1 MFSRIAKLFKN
12 ARKQPTGQALSQNN
26 QTANASLKEA
36 TQEHHALNVT
46 RLNIT
51 SSHLQNI
58 QTSMAEKSR
67 AEFAAVT
74 KALNASQ
81 QANRSEQELIKF

>member
-1 MFSRIAKLFKN
+1 MFSLITKLLKN
-12 ARKQPTGQALSQNN
+12 ARNNTNGQAPSQMN
-26 QTANASLKEA
+26 QTANASRKEA
-36 TQEHHALNVT
+36 SQDWQTLNVT
-46 RLNIT
+46 PLNIT
-51 SSHLQNI
+51 SNHLKSI